1 MTSQTIGQYR
11 PASRLKEGWQ
21 LQHDGVWTE
30 ITSVIQ
36 VTSPLSF
43 AMVRLADGFEVS
55 VPHTHE
61 VFTRTKSEIEKA
73 AQR

>member
-1 MTSQTIGQYR
+1 MTQQTGQYR
-11 PASRLKEGWQ
+11 PAARLKEGWQ
-21 LQHDGVWTE
+21 LQHEGVWTE

-36 VTSPLSF
+36 VTAPVRM
-43 AMVRLADGFEVS
+43 AMVTLADGFEVA

-73 AQR
+73 ATR